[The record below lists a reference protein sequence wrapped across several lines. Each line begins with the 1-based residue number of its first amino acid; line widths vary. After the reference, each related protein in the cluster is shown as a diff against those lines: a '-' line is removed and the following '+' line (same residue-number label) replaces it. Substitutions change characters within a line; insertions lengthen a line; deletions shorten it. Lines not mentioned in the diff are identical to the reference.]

1 MHAHRLESK
10 TLPLFAAF
18 LLGIVISFCWI
29 AILSA
34 QETTGEKMQKVPVI
48 VGGKTIRAVL
58 ANTTQSR
65 ILGLLGWNSIDEE
78 TGMLLDFIV
87 DVDSAIHMQG
97 MKFPIDAIWVDSKG
111 EIRLIYQEIQ
121 PDKGL
126 AYPSMVPCR
135 YCLEVKAG
143 FCKKYGVQ
151 IGQKIRFAEN

>member
-1 MHAHRLESK
+1 MHAHCLEK
-10 TLPLFAAF
+10 RTLRLFAAV

-29 AILSA
+29 AMLSA
-34 QETTGEKMQKVPVI
+34 QEAGGAKMQKVPVI

-58 ANTTQSR
+58 ANTNQSR
-65 ILGLLGWNSIDEE
+65 IQGLLGWNSIDEE

-111 EIRLIYQEIQ
+111 EIRLIYQDIQ

>member
-1 MHAHRLESK
+1 MHAHSLERR
-10 TLPLFAAF
+10 TLPLFAAV

-65 ILGLLGWNSIDEE
+65 IQGLLGWNSIDEE

-97 MKFPIDAIWVDSKG
+97 MKFPIDAIWVDSKD
-111 EIRLIYQEIQ
+111 EIKLIYQEIQ

-151 IGQKIRFAEN
+151 IGQKIRFSEN